1 MSAKRL
7 LVLLLTA
14 CICLLAFS
22 GCSDRNAVPQDELS
36 SKENIVLPPAR
47 IGISGETEGRLAR
60 SYTFSEAYEASGV
73 VAIIEI
79 GNWICESEE
88 HFCTFFEASPISV
101 YKGELPQS
109 FVISQLGYSEYTVSH
124 YPLFSYGEK
133 LLVFLS
139 AYTEK
144 LDDLEV
150 DDFVFLIGD
159 YSTVAYIAEDGSGNT
174 YLMDWLGVV
183 GNSVPGAKNFV
194 GDPDIYKELKRSFG
208 SSSDIIGVGNSRE
221 FQSVILLDDFERAVQ
236 NLSQLPGA

>member
-1 MSAKRL
+1 MGAKRL
-7 LVLLLTA
+7 ILLLLTT

-22 GCSDRNAVPQDELS
+22 SCNNASIASQDNFS
-36 SKENIVLPPAR
+36 SREGDIVLPPTR
-47 IGISGETEGRLAR
+47 IGISGEAEARLAR
-60 SYTFSEAYEASGV
+60 SYTFSEAYEASSI

-79 GNWICESEE
+79 GSWICESEE

-101 YKGELPQS
+101 YKGELPQN
-109 FVISQLGYSEYTVSH
+109 FVITQLGYSEYTVSH

-139 AYTEK
+139 TYTEK

-150 DDFVFLIGD
+150 EDFVFLIGD

-183 GNSVPGAKNFV
+183 GNSVPSAKNYI

-208 SSSDIIGVGNSRE
+208 SSSDIIGVENSRE

-236 NLSQLPGA
+236 NLIEEGE